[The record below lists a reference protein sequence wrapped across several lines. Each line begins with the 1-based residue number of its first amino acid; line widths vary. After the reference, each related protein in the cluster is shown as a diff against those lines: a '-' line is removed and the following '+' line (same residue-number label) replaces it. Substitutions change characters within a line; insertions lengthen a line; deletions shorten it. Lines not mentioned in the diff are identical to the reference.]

1 MKLSKL
7 ALAVVAILAS
17 VASHAQVRSVQ
28 GDFVEKPGVTASVEK
43 PAVVETRA
51 KAAPSASDFVLRKG
65 EPIHLAL
72 RGWAERAGW
81 ELIWQP
87 TVSWRVLRDTA
98 IAKGEFTEA
107 AAEVIEIL
115 RDEGK
120 PITLRI
126 SEGNKVM
133 EVISQEVRNDVF

>member
-43 PAVVETRA
+43 PAAVEARVI
-51 KAAPSASDFVLRKG
+51 APSANDFVLRKG

-87 TVSWRVLRDTA
+87 TVSWRVLRDTS
-98 IAKGEFTEA
+98 IAKSEFTQA
-107 AAEVIEIL
+107 ASEVIEIL

-126 SEGNKVM
+126 SDGNKVM